1 MRTRLFTAAPI
12 RPERNVKARA
22 ILDTPERQN
31 AALALQDIIINS
43 PVPRHAVMEI
53 SSRNVVEGTAR
64 APHRAMYKAMSL
76 TDDDIAKPFV
86 GVCHTGN
93 EATPCNIHLPRL
105 AIKAKQGVADAGA
118 TPREFSTIAV
128 SDGIAMGHEGMK
140 SSLVSREVI
149 ADSIEL
155 MVRAHQYDALVGI
168 AGCDKSLPGTMMA
181 MARLNIPSV
190 FVYGGTIMPG
200 VLADGRE
207 LTIVDVYEAV
217 GAYDSGNISLE
228 QLKDIEDTACPN
240 AGSCGGMFTANT
252 MASISEAIGLAL
264 PGSASPPAEDA
275 RREEMAYQTGAACAR
290 LLLESGTRP
299 RDILTFEAFENAIAM
314 LNAVGGSTN
323 GILHLLALSRE
334 VGVNLTYD
342 DFERVRKRT
351 PHITDMKPGGN
362 YVMNSLD
369 RIGGIPRVMAK
380 LLDAGL
386 LNGDCITVTGR
397 TISENLGSENTR
409 VWLSQAP
416 GATSTG
422 VASPAA
428 AASPPTSPATPPT
441 ATASTTFA
449 ASQDH
454 PAKKGADVPP
464 DHAPGILRGVENP
477 IHRTGTALIL
487 KGTLAP
493 DGAVI
498 KTAGVEMSS
507 FEGRARV
514 FDREEEAFEAVS
526 QGKIVPGDVVVI
538 RYEGPKG
545 GPGMREMLATTAALV
560 GQGLGRQVAMVTDG
574 RFSGGT
580 RGFMVGHVA
589 PEAYVGGPIA
599 LVEDGDAIRI
609 DTDSNSIDIVVPDRE
624 MDARRARWQRPPPNY
639 EDGALAKFASL
650 VGSASEGAVT
660 RPVLP

>member
-1 MRTRLFTAAPI
+1 
-12 RPERNVKARA
+12 
-22 ILDTPERQN
+22 
-31 AALALQDIIINS
+31 
-43 PVPRHAVMEI
+43 MEI

-64 APHRAMYKAMSL
+64 SPHRAMYKAMGL
-76 TDDDIAKPFV
+76 NDDDLAKQFI

-93 EATPCNIHLPRL
+93 EATPCNIHLPQL
-105 AIKAKQGVADAGA
+105 ALEAKRGVSDGGA

-200 VLADGRE
+200 MLDGKE
-207 LTIVDVYEAV
+207 LTVVDVYEAV
-217 GAYDSGNISLE
+217 GAYDAGKLSLE
-228 QLKDIEDTACPN
+228 DLKNIENVACPN

-264 PGSASPPAEDA
+264 PGSASPPAEDE
-275 RREEMAYQTGAACAR
+275 RRNKMVYDSGIACAK
-290 LLLESGTRP
+290 LLEMNIRP
-299 RDILTFEAFENAIAM
+299 KEILTLEAFENAIMM

-323 GILHLLALSRE
+323 GILHLLALANE
-334 VGVNLTYD
+334 VNIDLSYD
-342 DFERVRKRT
+342 DFERIRKKT
-351 PHITDMKPGGN
+351 PHLADMKPGGN

-369 RIGGIPRVMAK
+369 KIGGIPFVLKK
-380 LLDAGL
+380 LLEKGL
-386 LNGDCITVTGR
+386 LNENCMTVTGK
-397 TISENLGSENTR
+397 TIKENLNSIK
-409 VWLSQAP
+409 L
-416 GATSTG
+416 
-422 VASPAA
+422 
-428 AASPPTSPATPPT
+428 
-441 ATASTTFA
+441 
-449 ASQDH
+449 
-454 PAKKGADVPP
+454 P
-464 DHAPGILRGVENP
+464 DKEQHVVRSIENP
-477 IHRTGTALIL
+477 LHEVGTAVIL

-493 DGAVI
+493 EGAVI
-498 KTAGVEMSS
+498 KTAGVEMTK
-507 FEGRARV
+507 FTGNAKV
-514 FDREEEAFEAVS
+514 YDREEYAFDAVS
-526 QGKIVPGDVVVI
+526 KGEIDEGDVVVI

-560 GQGLGRQVAMVTDG
+560 GQGLGKKVAMVTDG

-599 LVEDGDAIRI
+599 LVKNGDKITI
-609 DTDSNSIDIVVPDRE
+609 DTETNILDIHVSEEELGNRSKQWKKPE
-624 MDARRARWQRPPPNY
+624 PNY
-639 EDGALAKFASL
+639 KTGALAKYATL
-650 VGSASEGAVT
+650 VGSAANGAIT
-660 RPVLP
+660 YANP